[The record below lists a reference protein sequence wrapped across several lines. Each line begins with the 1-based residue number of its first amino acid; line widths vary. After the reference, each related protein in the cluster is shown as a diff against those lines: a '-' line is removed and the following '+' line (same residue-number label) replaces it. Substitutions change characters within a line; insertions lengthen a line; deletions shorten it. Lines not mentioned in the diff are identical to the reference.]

1 MAEVELVRAFKDGN
15 IIVALGELQSGDTF
29 AVKGDGT
36 DGGALAMRDPTNT
49 FTTLLTGGAITSD
62 IRLTLPTTGGTAGQI
77 LFTDG
82 NGNLDYTDSIS
93 LTDLTVPNLQLAVT
107 DTQTIDT
114 TTGDLVLNAA
124 TGQVTVGNNLVVTG
138 ALTVMGATTN
148 VNSTTVT
155 VDDPIFTLGG
165 DTPPASDDNKDRGI
179 EFRWFDGSAKTGFF
193 GFDDSTNS
201 FTFIADGTN
210 SSEVFSGTLGDVTFG
225 AGTFTGHVI
234 PSADLTYNLGSP
246 TNQWNA
252 IYVGTMASDDAT
264 FGNIQIGITDDNT
277 IDTVSGNLTLN
288 ANSGITNI
296 NTTNTNVNGILGV
309 SGASNLTGTVTTTN
323 DVSIGTTL
331 SVTGAS
337 TLTGDVGM
345 VANATVGGTLG
356 VTGATTLSDTL
367 GVTGATTLSSTLDV
381 TGAAT
386 LSSTLNV
393 TGITTL
399 QAGTTVGGTLG
410 VTGATTLSS
419 TLGVTGA
426 STLSDTT
433 VNGNTI
439 LGDANTDTLIV
450 TAQVDSNFIP
460 NADATYDLG
469 SASLRWNTVHAQTI
483 AADSTTFGDIQIGA
497 STSNEIDTT
506 AGDLLLDS
514 ATGET
519 VIDDNATVSGTF
531 DSTGDATFA
540 ANVIV
545 DGLTPTRVVY
555 VGASDELVDSANM
568 TFDGTTLTTTA
579 INVDNITIDG
589 SSISS
594 TAAALTISPNV
605 VISGNLTVTGTTTTV
620 SSTTV
625 TVADPI
631 FTLGGEGAP
640 VADDNKDRGIEFN
653 WHNGTAAKVGFFG
666 WDDSASV
673 FTFIPDGTN
682 TSEVFAGAAGNVAF
696 GTGNFT
702 GAVTAT
708 GFNGPLVG
716 NADTA
721 TQLQTP
727 RTITIAGDAAGSVSF
742 DGTSDVTISVEV
754 AEADK
759 WETARTI
766 TLAGD
771 TTGSVTLD
779 GTADQTLTVSV
790 VGADTWNTARTLTI
804 DGDAA
809 GSVSIDGSAD
819 VTLTLEVAEADKW
832 ETARTITLAGDTTGS
847 VTIDGTSDQTL
858 TVAVVDDSHSHD
870 TQYYTE
876 TEVDTFLAGKADLN
890 GSSSQTFAASS
901 VAIGA
906 DWTVTQTGTAIVFSY
921 QGTGVFKV
929 ESNGAVTAADDVTAM
944 GTV

>member
-15 IIVALGELQSGDTF
+15 IIVALGELQGGDTF

-36 DGGALAMRDPTNT
+36 HGGALAMRDPTNT
-49 FTTLLTGGAITSD
+49 FTTMLTGGAITSD
-62 IRLTLPTTGGTAGQI
+62 QRLTLPTTGGYPGQI
-77 LFTDG
+77 IYTDG
-82 NGNLDYTDSIS
+82 NGNWDYTDSIS
-93 LTDLTVPNLQLAVT
+93 LTDLTVPNIQVAVT

-114 TTGDLVLNAA
+114 TSGNLVLNSA

-138 ALTVMGATTN
+138 ALTVMGTTTT
-148 VNSTTVT
+148 VNSTTMT
-155 VDDPIFTLGG
+155 VDDPVFTLGG
-165 DTPPASDDNKDRGI
+165 DTAPAADDNKDRGI
-179 EFRWFDGSAKTGFF
+179 EFRWHDGSSAKLGFF
-193 GFDDSTNS
+193 GWDDSDGV
-201 FTFIADGTN
+201 FTFRSDANNTG
-210 SSEVFSGTLGDVTFG
+210 EVFSGALGNVAFG

-234 PSADLTYNLGSP
+234 PSADITYNLGSP
-246 TNQWNA
+246 TNRWDA
-252 IYVGTMASDDAT
+252 LYVQTLASDAAS
-264 FGNIQIGITDDNT
+264 FKNVQVAVTDDQTVDT
-277 IDTVSGNLTLN
+277 ITGNLTLN
-288 ANSGITNI
+288 ANSGTVSIES
-296 NTTNTNVNGILGV
+296 TNTNVTGILNV
-309 SGASNLTGTVTTTN
+309 TGASNLTGTVTTTN

-331 SVTGAS
+331 AVTSTS
-337 TLTGDVGM
+337 TLTGDVSM
-345 VANATVGGTLG
+345 IANATVGGTLG

-367 GVTGATTLSSTLDV
+367 GVTGATTLSSTLGV
-381 TGAAT
+381 TGATT
-386 LSSTLNV
+386 LSD
-393 TGITTL
+393 
-399 QAGTTVGGTLG
+399 TLG

-419 TLGVTGA
+419 TLGVTG
-426 STLSDTT
+426 DTNLNANT
-433 VNGNTI
+433 TIGN
-439 LGDANTDTLIV
+439 ANTDKLTV
-450 TAQVDSNFIP
+450 TAQVASDFIP
-460 NADATYDLG
+460 DTDITHDLG

-483 AADSTTFGDIQIGA
+483 AADSTTFGDIQIA
-497 STSNEIDTT
+497 LTASNEIDTS
-506 AGDLLLDS
+506 ANDLVLDS

-519 VIDDNATVSGTF
+519 TIDDNATVTGTF

-545 DGLTPTRVVY
+545 NGLTPTRVVY

-594 TAAALTISPNV
+594 TAAALTLSPNV

-620 SSTTV
+620 QSTTV
-625 TVADPI
+625 NVADPV
-631 FTLGGEGAP
+631 FTLGGDGPPA
-640 VADDNKDRGIEFN
+640 ADDNKDRGIEFN

-673 FTFIPDGTN
+673 FTFIPEATN
-682 TSEVFAGAAGNVAF
+682 TSEVFSGTAGNVAF
-696 GTGNFT
+696 GTGNFAGT
-702 GAVTAT
+702 VTAT
-708 GFNGPLVG
+708 GFSGPLTG

-721 TQLQTP
+721 TALQTA
-727 RTITIAGDAAGSVSF
+727 RTITIGGDAAGSVSF
-742 DGTSDVTISVEV
+742 DGTADVTISIEV
-754 AEADK
+754 AQADA

-771 TTGSVTLD
+771 ATGSVSLD

-790 VGADTWNTARTLTI
+790 TGADTWNTARTLTI

-809 GSVSIDGSAD
+809 GSVSLDGSAD
-819 VTLTLEVAEADKW
+819 ATLTLEVAEADKW
-832 ETARTITLAGDTTGS
+832 ETARTITLAGDLTGNVS
-847 VTIDGTSDQTL
+847 IDGSADVTL
-858 TVAVVDDSHSHD
+858 TAAVVDDSHSHD

-890 GSSSQTFAASS
+890 GSATETFAASS
-901 VAIGA
+901 VSIGA

-929 ESNGAVTAADDVTAM
+929 ESNGAVTAADDVVAM